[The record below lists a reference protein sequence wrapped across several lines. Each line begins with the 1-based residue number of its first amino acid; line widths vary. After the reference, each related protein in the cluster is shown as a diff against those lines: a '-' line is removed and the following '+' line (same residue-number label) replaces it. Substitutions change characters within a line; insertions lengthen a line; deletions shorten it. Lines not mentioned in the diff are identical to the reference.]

1 MYADD
6 TILYYAHKDVK
17 IIEQKLTEDMSRLS
31 EWFENN
37 ELIVNLKKGKTEC
50 MLFGTGRNLSKNKE
64 HELNIMYNNTVVN
77 YTTSY
82 TYLGVLLDQTLNLAD
97 HFNKIYKRSHG
108 RLKLLLKIRK
118 SMTMRAA
125 ATVYNGMIL
134 PITMYCSLVNPWST
148 MTRQQQLET
157 FECKARRIIFQNKDP
172 SKLTVKIPRIRDLQK
187 KELCS
192 LTFRCIKNDV
202 GENFDRY
209 FEIIDGKYG
218 TRNNK
223 MSIRLPK
230 VRLES
235 AKNGFYF
242 LGGKIYNELPLD
254 IRKAETLNDFNVR
267 LQAFLNIS

>member
-1 MYADD
+1 
-6 TILYYAHKDVK
+6 
-17 IIEQKLTEDMSRLS
+17 
-31 EWFENN
+31 
-37 ELIVNLKKGKTEC
+37 

-125 ATVYNGMIL
+125 ATVYNAMIL

-157 FECKARRIIFQNKDP
+157 FECKSPTDYFSKRRSFKAYGKDSP
-172 SKLTVKIPRIRDLQK
+172 NPRSSKEK
-187 KELCS
+187 
-192 LTFRCIKNDV
+192 
-202 GENFDRY
+202 
-209 FEIIDGKYG
+209 
-218 TRNNK
+218 
-223 MSIRLPK
+223 
-230 VRLES
+230 
-235 AKNGFYF
+235 
-242 LGGKIYNELPLD
+242 
-254 IRKAETLNDFNVR
+254 TL
-267 LQAFLNIS
+267 